1 MGVCFYLKLLI
12 GMDCH
17 YKSGD
22 VIVIRESDELNPLKD
37 PNCIIEQGVT
47 IRFYITE
54 PIEEPTINTDL
65 QEENKKNIVP
75 NNEVSLE
82 TKNLNKEV
90 PKMEPV
96 QEQTQPI
103 QQPQQEAPQATP
115 VVVPTPQPV
124 QTVATTTA
132 APDAPFDIN
141 QIITSTGGG
150 GSIAIIL
157 ALVAVVG
164 GGAAWKFY
172 QKFSEQKHEQAM
184 KKLEIE
190 AQAQGLNGTQPPP
203 CQAANAVIEAR
214 LAAMEAKIVSV
225 EKKTSSFSAG
235 FDAEDL
241 EDRLV
246 KLEKKLKSTAGRPA
260 KEA

>member
-1 MGVCFYLKLLI
+1 MGVYFYLKLFI

-22 VIVIRESDELNPLKD
+22 VIIIREGDELSPLKNPD
-37 PNCIIEQGVT
+37 CIIEQGVT
-47 IRFYITE
+47 IRFYVTE
-54 PIEEPTINTDL
+54 PVEEPAIDTE
-65 QEENKKNIVP
+65 EENKKNIVP
-75 NNEVSLE
+75 NKEVSE
-82 TKNLNKEV
+82 QVNNQKKEV

-96 QEQTQPI
+96 QQQDQPI
-103 QQPQQEAPQATP
+103 QQPQQEAPQAAP
-115 VVVPTPQPV
+115 VVVAAPQPV
-124 QTVATTTA
+124 QTVATTTI
-132 APDAPFDIN
+132 APEAPFDVN
-141 QIITSTGGG
+141 QLITSTGGG
-150 GSIAIIL
+150 GTIAVVL

-190 AQAQGLNGTQPPP
+190 AQSQGLNGTQPPP
-203 CQAANAVIEAR
+203 CQAANAAIEAR
-214 LAAMEAKIVSV
+214 LVAMDTKIASI

-235 FDAEDL
+235 FDADDME
-241 EDRLV
+241 ERIA

-260 KEA
+260 KEV